1 MITKEMLIGD
11 IIRQH
16 PETAQVF
23 ARHQLECCECQLAD
37 LETLEHGAG
46 FHRIAIDGLLAEL
59 NAALRSADTV

>member
-23 ARHQLECCECQLAD
+23 IRHQLECCECQLAD

-46 FHRIAIDGLLAEL
+46 FHRVAIDDLLAEL
-59 NAALRSADTV
+59 NAAVGKFDTA